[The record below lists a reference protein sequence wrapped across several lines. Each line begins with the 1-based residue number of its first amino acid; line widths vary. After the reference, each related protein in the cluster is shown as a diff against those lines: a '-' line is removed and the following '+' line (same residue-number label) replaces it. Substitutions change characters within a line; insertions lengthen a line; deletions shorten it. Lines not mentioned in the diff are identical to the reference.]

1 MRGPLK
7 EAAVARLFN
16 AYVIVDWTAAA
27 KPGSGPDSVLIG
39 VLKRDVRFRL
49 AFEAFVLPTRAE
61 AEKRLVVILDDLKK
75 RGERAFVGF
84 DFPLGFPRGLA
95 SALKL
100 TGEPWLAVWDY
111 LDKMVKDKADNTNNR
126 FGVGAETNRRTTG
139 GPFPFWGCPPRDTL
153 TTLQPKR
160 AHEHGEGDLPE
171 FRRADQ
177 AVNGP
182 SIWKLYYA
190 GASGPQAI
198 LGIPLVRRLKRARGE
213 AMKVWPFE
221 TGWNAMGEADLA
233 GVELLAAE
241 VMLGLVP
248 TSPAPGEGKEQAQ
261 ARGLAERIARLD
273 EAGKL
278 GQAFAAPKGVGE
290 DEVHASLEEGWI
302 LNL

>member
-1 MRGPLK
+1 
-7 EAAVARLFN
+7 
-16 AYVIVDWTAAA
+16 
-27 KPGSGPDSVLIG
+27 
-39 VLKRDVRFRL
+39 VRFRL

-61 AEKRLVVILDDLKK
+61 AEKRLVLILDDLKK

-95 SALKL
+95 GALNL
-100 TGEPWLAVWDY
+100 PGAPWLAVWDF

-126 FGVGAETNRRTTG
+126 FGVGAEINRRTND

-153 TTLQPKR
+153 TTSQPKR
-160 AHEHGEGDLPE
+160 VRDHGEGDLPE
-171 FRRADQ
+171 FRAADL
-177 AVNGP
+177 AVKGP

-221 TGWNAMGEADLA
+221 TGWTAIKESDLD

-241 VMLGLVP
+241 VMLGLVA
-248 TSPAPGEGKEQAQ
+248 TSLAPGEGKEQAQ
-261 ARGLAERIARLD
+261 ARGLAERVARLD

-278 GQAFAAPKGVGE
+278 GQAFAAPKTASE
-290 DEVHASLEEGWI
+290 DEIATALEEGWI